1 MAGIRKNGV
10 IEEKHETPIDENQ
23 TIKKQTRYLSFDII
37 RGLGIMIMVFLHAAV
52 FHYGKINE
60 IDMDNLD
67 PFLMLLYVLIMWGG
81 LFGAVSG
88 AVNTVSTIRRVKKN
102 PNDNRKVFKATL
114 ISLGIP
120 GILFILMH
128 FVYYMVLGPTN
139 YDMESGTHNHNYSFI
154 PGSIR
159 TGTWYNIQ
167 TDRWF
172 EQSSLMMIGMILIF
186 LGIILYF
193 LFKDNG
199 IEKVKRN
206 QRILYV
212 LGSLIIFLSFL
223 RIYLFPVVVELIS
236 DEKYLLAWIIALFG
250 YEPFPI
256 LPYLGFGILAGAY
269 AITLEQQPRKNLK
282 TYYWLGIAWLILFIV
297 CFLLPDSF
305 YESLGLLDDIFIM
318 YLLVIFQI
326 ALFQIAMNFFV
337 FGLDKSN
344 VENDPQLQAKQQK
357 KWNQTKAI
365 RQFGASSL
373 TIFLFERILSNLFAK
388 VLDSIIPEWNS
399 TIVACI
405 IFGIGMVSI
414 WAFILWIWKKGD
426 YKYSIEWIWTRLLTK
441 IGKKTTKIEKI

>member
-1 MAGIRKNGV
+1 MAENRTSGDIVEKRETTIDKNQ
-10 IEEKHETPIDENQ
+10 PIK
-23 TIKKQTRYLSFDII
+23 KKQTRYLSFDII
-37 RGLGIMIMVFLHAAV
+37 RGLGIMAMVFLHAAV

-67 PFLMLLYVLIMWGG
+67 PFLMLFYVLIMWGG

-102 PNDNRKVFKATL
+102 PRDNRKVFKATL
-114 ISLGIP
+114 IGLGLP
-120 GILFILMH
+120 GVLFIILH

-139 YDMESGTHNHNYSFI
+139 YDMESGTHAHSYSFI

-159 TGTWYNIQ
+159 TGTWYTIQ

-206 QRILYV
+206 QRILYFI
-212 LGSLIIFLSFL
+212 GSLIIFLSFL
-223 RIYLFPVVVELIS
+223 RIYLYPLVVELIS
-236 DEKYLLAWIIALFG
+236 DEKYLLAWILALFG

-269 AITLEQQPRKNLK
+269 AITLEQQPIKNLK

-344 VENDPQLQAKQQK
+344 VENDPQFQAKQQK
-357 KWNQTKAI
+357 KWNRTRAI

-414 WAFILWIWKKGD
+414 WAFILW
-426 YKYSIEWIWTRLLTK
+426 
-441 IGKKTTKIEKI
+441 